1 MTVKDPEAFRTISE
15 VSEALDVPQHILRF
29 WETRFP
35 QLKPLKRGG
44 NRRYYR
50 PADVAFASALKQLLH
65 NDGYTVKGVQKLVAD
80 HGVAGVV
87 AMSEGDSQA
96 VAADA
101 PSTDAPAAVD
111 MALLQRLVALR
122 DRLQLAVAQ
131 G

>member
-15 VSEALDVPQHILRF
+15 VSETLDVPQHILRF

-50 PADVAFASALKQLLH
+50 PGDVAFASALKQLLH
-65 NDGYTVKGVQKLVAD
+65 KDGYTVKGVQKLVAD

-87 AMSEGDSQA
+87 AMSDGDFTSA
-96 VAADA
+96 AADS
-101 PSTDAPAAVD
+101 PSDDAPTAID
-111 MALLQRLVALR
+111 TALLQRLVALR